1 MLIDVTS
8 SDYSTHAIDME
19 PPKQR
24 KLHLAIYLLPA
35 GTSAPIG

>member
-24 KLHLAIYLLPA
+24 KLLAIYLLPA